1 MTQFEQDLINKI
13 NYEADRIGFGYITIG
28 LKISNEE
35 IIKLEFTIQES
46 VEIPRKSLEN
56 S

>member
-28 LKISNEE
+28 LKITNEQ
-35 IIKLEFTIQES
+35 IVKVEFTVQENIKI
-46 VEIPRKSLEN
+46 EEN
-56 S
+56 E